1 MILLVDS
8 IEVKTKGRIMEKQCI
23 ASHSIKPRFMRP
35 KQAAAYLATSEA
47 TIWRLVQRGELPKP
61 IKQGARC
68 SLFETAWLDAY
79 ADKLANG
86 EGDAVC

>member
-1 MILLVDS
+1 MLQESS
-8 IEVKTKGRIMEKQCI
+8 ISQ
-23 ASHSIKPRFMRP
+23 AIKPRFMRP

-86 EGDAVC
+86 EGDPVC

>member
-1 MILLVDS
+1 ML
-8 IEVKTKGRIMEKQCI
+8 EKKGIGTSSSVP
-23 ASHSIKPRFMRP
+23 ASCVLNR
-35 KQAAAYLATSEA
+35 AAVYLATSEA
-47 TIWRLVQRGELPKP
+47 TIWRLVQRGDLPKP
-61 IKQGARC
+61 IKQGSRC

>member
-1 MILLVDS
+1 MLKETITEQT
-8 IEVKTKGRIMEKQCI
+8 IR
-23 ASHSIKPRFMRP
+23 PRFMRA
-35 KQAAAYLATSEA
+35 KQAALYLGVCEA
-47 TIWRLVQRGELPKP
+47 SIWRLVQRGELPKP

>member
-1 MILLVDS
+1 MLEKKGIG
-8 IEVKTKGRIMEKQCI
+8 TKFIR
-23 ASHSIKPRFMRP
+23 PRFMRP
-35 KQAAAYLATSEA
+35 KQAAVYLATSEA

-61 IKQGARC
+61 IKQGSRC

>member
-1 MILLVDS
+1 MLKES
-8 IEVKTKGRIMEKQCI
+8 TP
-23 ASHSIKPRFMRP
+23 SNPIKPRFMRP
-35 KQAAAYLATSEA
+35 KQAASYLAICEA
-47 TIWRLVQRGELPKP
+47 SLWRLVQRGELPRP

-79 ADKLANG
+79 ADKLASG

>member
-1 MILLVDS
+1 MPKES
-8 IEVKTKGRIMEKQCI
+8 TP
-23 ASHSIKPRFMRP
+23 SHPIKPRFMRP
-35 KQAAAYLATSEA
+35 RQAASYLAICEA
-47 TIWRLVQRGELPKP
+47 SLWRLVQRGELPKP

-79 ADKLANG
+79 ADKLASG